1 MIAAGQYIERASRL
15 QDSSNQ
21 KLSTAIKVTEQVT
34 EQLAAGATAATA
46 TAEQLEQVVNQLR
59 QVVGK

>member
-1 MIAAGQYIERASRL
+1 L